1 MVGIP
6 PPQKFEHAVE
16 RVFPQPLCGFGIFQ
30 EAESCGEKG
39 TNLLAAG
46 KGSPLMGGL
55 SLKGRG
61 LPEGNEISI
70 RALSGRI
77 TIAWRIQ
84 FEQI

>member
-1 MVGIP
+1 
-6 PPQKFEHAVE
+6 
-16 RVFPQPLCGFGIFQ
+16 
-30 EAESCGEKG
+30 
-39 TNLLAAG
+39 
-46 KGSPLMGGL
+46 MGGL

-77 TIAWRIQ
+77 MIAWRIQ